1 MGRRSLFALLLGA
14 VGPFFWI
21 WTDQSSALLPA
32 LGLSLIILI
41 LASVEW
47 WWPTQ
52 ISRLLTLLSW
62 IVTIPVFYQATGLVI
77 QLKGLANRDE
87 LLLAF
92 DRLIF
97 RTYFKQGQ
105 ISLWLDIHPWLGPH
119 TLFGRFLTEI
129 LQLAYVSYYVWGYGL
144 FFLLLIRWWQSHP
157 SDEIKQIHFSN
168 LNRFTISWVGAYSL
182 NFFCYIALPA
192 IGPQFVFAPDYTH
205 RLGGLIGLAEKF
217 RELVSKNQAV
227 LQDCF
232 PSGHTAISWLVALMA
247 LRYAPRYGRA
257 ATVAAALITAA
268 TLYLRY
274 HYIVDLIA
282 AVPLLI
288 ASLFLGKI
296 LSRASLKDLS
306 SGQPSLIPQESLSR
320 SR

>member
-1 MGRRSLFALLLGA
+1 MGLRSFFALLLGA
-14 VGPFFWI
+14 VGPFFWV
-21 WTDQSSALLPA
+21 WTERSSALLPA
-32 LGLSLIILI
+32 LGLSLTILI
-41 LASVEW
+41 LAGVEW
-47 WWPTQ
+47 RWPTRR
-52 ISRLLTLLSW
+52 SRLFSLLSW
-62 IVTIPVFYQATGLVI
+62 VATIPVYYQATGFVI

-92 DRLIF
+92 DRFFF
-97 RTYFKQGQ
+97 RSFFKQGQ
-105 ISLWLDIHPWLGPH
+105 ISLWLDTHPWVGPH
-119 TLFGRFLTEI
+119 TLLGRLVTEI

-144 FFLLLIRWWQSHP
+144 FFLLLSRWWRSHP
-157 SDEIKQIHFSN
+157 NEGLTQTHFN
-168 LNRFTISWVGAYSL
+168 QLNHFTISWVGAYSL

-205 RLGGLIGLAEKF
+205 RLGGLIGLAESF

-247 LRYAPRYGRA
+247 LRYAPRYGRV
-257 ATVAAALITAA
+257 ATIAAALITAA

-282 AVPLLI
+282 AVPLLF
-288 ASLFLGKI
+288 ASLLLGKF
-296 LSRASLKDLS
+296 LSRATFRDFS
-306 SGQPSLIPQESLSR
+306 SGQTSLPQRESLSQ
-320 SR
+320 